1 MVTAQQER
9 IQVFLMGG
17 GGGGVHTLVWKGL
30 LNRFVANLWNLV
42 SWQNATRFI
51 EKKKKKNIYIYIYK
65 YWK

>member
-17 GGGGVHTLVWKGL
+17 GGVQTLVWKGL

-42 SWQNATRFI
+42 
-51 EKKKKKNIYIYIYK
+51 
-65 YWK
+65 

>member
-17 GGGGVHTLVWKGL
+17 GGGGGVQTLVWKGL

-42 SWQNATRFI
+42 
-51 EKKKKKNIYIYIYK
+51 
-65 YWK
+65 